1 MKYFS
6 KPYKVLNVFSEIEN
20 NVSTQYVNNLT
31 CKGNNVNYFI
41 LKNTNFVTN
50 KLLRNS
56 IIFVCFDAVNGGQ
69 VDNHIANNNNRNFFV
84 YSSEESGGS

>member
-6 KPYKVLNVFSEIEN
+6 KPYNVRNVFSEIEN
-20 NVSTQYVNNLT
+20 NVSTQSVNNLT

-41 LKNTNFVTN
+41 LKNKNFVTN

-56 IIFVCFDAVNGGQ
+56 IIFVCFAAVN
-69 VDNHIANNNNRNFFV
+69 
-84 YSSEESGGS
+84 EEVKWTTI